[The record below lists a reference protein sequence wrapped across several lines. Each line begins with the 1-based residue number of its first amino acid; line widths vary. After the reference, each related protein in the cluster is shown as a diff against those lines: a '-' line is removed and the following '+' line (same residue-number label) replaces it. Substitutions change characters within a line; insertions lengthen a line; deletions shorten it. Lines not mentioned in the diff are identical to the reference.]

1 MRYLCTTATQRLVH
15 CCTQSRS
22 ICFGRYSFKPHTDL
36 CFAVYCLLLL
46 LQWLFGGYRELAFQ
60 QSSTRDQIELLEL
73 QLQLEA
79 KLGASYTF
87 VDRSL
92 ADTIFQLICLAG
104 EHSNSSASSS
114 SAVAVGNAAALSSE
128 ALRLAKR
135 FKVTAVCVTVLM
147 VTTGACYC
155 S

>member
-1 MRYLCTTATQRLVH
+1 MSTTAAQNLLHCYTCSGPTCVCRYIYVHFICCFIRL
-15 CCTQSRS
+15 
-22 ICFGRYSFKPHTDL
+22 L
-36 CFAVYCLLLL
+36 
-46 LQWLFGGYRELAFQ
+46 GGYRELAFQ

-73 QLQLEA
+73 QHQLEV

-104 EHSNSSASSS
+104 EHSNVSSGSTSS
-114 SAVAVGNAAALSSE
+114 SAVAVGNTAALSSE

-135 FKVTAVCVTVLM
+135 LKVTAVM
-147 VTTGACYC
+147 
-155 S
+155 